1 MCAEGRPLQAT
12 SHPEWV
18 GHVTMMISSTLGTRP
33 SIELSE
39 LCSPGFDFGRHFGRT
54 RAYTLR
60 IASPISGV
68 DITRLGYC
76 IQIRVSLPH

>member
-1 MCAEGRPLQAT
+1 VCVRGKAASPGDLTPG
-12 SHPEWV
+12 V
-18 GHVTMMISSTLGTRP
+18 GGSCYHDDLFDTRP

-68 DITRLGYC
+68 DITR
-76 IQIRVSLPH
+76 